1 MRQIIRAAPAVVLTV
16 VLTGV
21 LAAGCSAGPAAPHRA
36 TVDTCYAFSVR
47 ALQRHITVTSVP
59 RACRGLSHAQINQ
72 AVGGAIHKVVGP
84 RPKAAAR
91 RLASR
96 DSAYLGHLIGS
107 VTPPRPASLATGRAQ
122 PASDLGASLAALA
135 AWVLTAAAGSYLLAG
150 WLAPG
155 WSRRRRPSRTA
166 ALPPV
171 ILLAHF
177 AVAVAGLG
185 IWIAFV
191 VTDTAALAWAA
202 VGLILP
208 AAGLGMAGLAAALP
222 GASPGAWPPGTPPPG
237 PPPAS
242 AWPTSAPPPST
253 RMPVAAVAVHGLL
266 ATATILAVVL
276 AAIGAP

>member
-1 MRQIIRAAPAVVLTV
+1 
-16 VLTGV
+16 
-21 LAAGCSAGPAAPHRA
+21 
-36 TVDTCYAFSVR
+36 
-47 ALQRHITVTSVP
+47 
-59 RACRGLSHAQINQ
+59 
-72 AVGGAIHKVVGP
+72 
-84 RPKAAAR
+84 
-91 RLASR
+91 
-96 DSAYLGHLIGS
+96 
-107 VTPPRPASLATGRAQ
+107 
-122 PASDLGASLAALA
+122 
-135 AWVLTAAAGSYLLAG
+135 
-150 WLAPG
+150 
-155 WSRRRRPSRTA
+155 
-166 ALPPV
+166 V

-237 PPPAS
+237 TPPAS